1 LSRGHEDTTVFES
14 EVKNGEDADLK
25 TFAKNAIT
33 SGNEHL
39 KEARALLAK
48 VKK

>member
-1 LSRGHEDTTVFES
+1 MFDN
-14 EVKNGEDADLK
+14 EVKNGNDTDLK
-25 TFAKNAIT
+25 TFAKNAIA

-39 KEARALLAK
+39 KEAREILAK